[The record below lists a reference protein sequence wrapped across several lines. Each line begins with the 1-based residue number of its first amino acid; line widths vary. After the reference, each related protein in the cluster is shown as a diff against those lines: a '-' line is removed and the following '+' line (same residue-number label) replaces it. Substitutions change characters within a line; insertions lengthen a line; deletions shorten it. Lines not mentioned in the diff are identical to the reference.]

1 MGRHRNDPRGIAQMV
16 AIGGVIVLFI
26 TLVILGGF
34 FLYKSLPSGSD
45 TAAVPEGAA
54 GTTAD
59 PQAEEMPTGSLY
71 IRAVGESS
79 EVVVT
84 VPGGD
89 VLADT
94 TLKTD
99 EYLSFTEERT
109 LSVTIGRPSEVEIYV
124 HGERQDVEGEDPGYS
139 FAVQP

>member
-1 MGRHRNDPRGIAQMV
+1 MV

-45 TAAVPEGAA
+45 AAAVPEGAA

-59 PQAEEMPTGSLY
+59 AQAEEMQTGTLY

-94 TLKTD
+94 TLRTD

-109 LSVTIGRPSEVEIYV
+109 LSVTIGRPSEVEVYV
-124 HGERQDVEGEDPGYS
+124 HGERRDVAGEDPGYS